1 MVALADVEKKTL
13 CMVFSNYVPTGGIP
27 KLLDTKGLILIGWRL
42 WRMAP
47 GLSEEAGGCRWGA
60 KL

>member
-27 KLLDTKGLILIGWRL
+27 KLLDTAGLILIGWRL

-47 GLSEEAGGCRWGA
+47 GLSEEAGGCR
-60 KL
+60 